1 MMPSSSRCIKTSR
14 TVVRLMPSCM
24 ASSRSDGSSSPGA
37 MSPERIASRIWPTAA
52 AARSTLGIAANP
64 AMSGQPEVLGSVA
77 PEELVMLGVVEP
89 GQRVAEDLARPPPA
103 LGMRVVGGEH
113 EQLWSALLDKPGG
126 VLERERREP
135 HLAADVL
142 RRLELELLQ
151 QRLELRERSVGVIEV
166 SEHPWDPTRAQ
177 LDGRASQLRVT
188 VEDAVE
194 NEARKKPLR

>member
-14 TVVRLMPSCM
+14 TGVRLMPSCM
-24 ASSRSDGSSSPGA
+24 AGSRWEGGSSRAGRP
-37 MSPERIASRIWPTAA
+37 PERIASRIWPTGAA
-52 AARSTLGIAANP
+52 AGSPLGIAATP

-77 PEELVMLGVVEP
+77 PEELVMRGVVEP
-89 GQRVAEDLARPPPA
+89 GQRVAEVLERPPPA

-142 RRLELELLQ
+142 RPLHLEFLHQ
-151 QRLELRERSVGVIEV
+151 
-166 SEHPWDPTRAQ
+166 HPNLPKRP
-177 LDGRASQLRVT
+177 G
-188 VEDAVE
+188 
-194 NEARKKPLR
+194 